1 MSLPPGAVEG
11 LLTDP
16 LGNHLVLVRAHHA
29 GRLRAWWEMF
39 VG

>member
-1 MSLPPGAVEG
+1 MRLGPGVVGG

-16 LGNHLVLVRAHHA
+16 LGNHLVLVAGHHA
-29 GRLRAWWEMF
+29 SHLRGWWEVF